1 MAAGTVVA
9 DAAGALD
16 TAITVIGFIA
26 TIASLILA
34 IGAIWL
40 SFVFYRMSN
49 EASKE
54 TTKAAKDIQAS
65 VERLEKIFDKLYSD
79 TFSMMRDTVTDMRQ
93 HIWKKPHAGN
103 SDDIINNEE
112 KINNLKNSISQEII
126 CIVDEKLKSN
136 GDNETKIKELEDK
149 IKKALESGIQRTI
162 RSQAVPSTLMR
173 RRALSFIKRYGKIR
187 VESLLRR
194 MNAMFSEEYSF
205 SDNEFME
212 ALFNLRE
219 NGLITWDGPSGR
231 ISSDD
236 FLLYISDGAKN
247 KESSE

>member
-1 MAAGTVVA
+1 MAAETVVA
-9 DAAGALD
+9 DAASTLD

-40 SFVFYRMSN
+40 SFVFYKMSN

-93 HIWKKPHAGN
+93 HIWKKPHTG
-103 SDDIINNEE
+103 SPDDIISNEE
-112 KINNLKNSISQEII
+112 KIDKLKDSISKEII

-149 IKKALESGIQRTI
+149 IKKALESGIQKTI
-162 RSQAVPSTLMR
+162 RSQAIPTTLMR
-173 RRALSFIKRYGKIR
+173 RRALNLIKRHGRIR
-187 VESLLRR
+187 VVNLIKT
-194 MNAMFSEEYSF
+194 MNDIFPEGYSF
-205 SDNEFME
+205 SDENFMG
-212 ALFNLRE
+212 ALFDLRE

-236 FLLYISDGAKN
+236 IILYIRDDEKN
-247 KESSE
+247 KETSE

>member
-9 DAAGALD
+9 DTAGILD
-16 TAITVIGFIA
+16 TVITIIGFIA
-26 TIASLILA
+26 TIASLVLA
-34 IGAIWL
+34 VGAIWL
-40 SFVFYRMSN
+40 SFVFYKMSN

-93 HIWKKPHAGN
+93 HIWKKPHTGSA
-103 SDDIINNEE
+103 DDIVNNEE
-112 KINNLKNSISQEII
+112 KINDLKNSISQEII

-149 IKKALESGIQRTI
+149 IKKALESGIQKTI
-162 RSQAVPSTLMR
+162 RTQAVPTTLMR
-173 RRALSFIKRYGKIR
+173 RRTLSLIKRYGRVR
-187 VESLLRR
+187 VESLLRK
-194 MNAMFSEEYSF
+194 MNSIFSEDYSF
-205 SDNEFME
+205 TDNEFMN

-219 NGLITWDGPSGR
+219 NGLITWDGSSGM

-236 FLLYISDGAKN
+236 ILIYIGDSEKN
-247 KESSE
+247 KETSE

>member
-9 DAAGALD
+9 DASSALD
-16 TAITVIGFIA
+16 TAITIIGFIA
-26 TIASLILA
+26 TIASLVLA
-34 IGAIWL
+34 VGAIWL
-40 SFVFYRMSN
+40 SFIFYKMSN

-93 HIWKKPHAGN
+93 HIWKKPHTGS

-126 CIVDEKLKSN
+126 CIIDEKLKSN

-162 RSQAVPSTLMR
+162 RSQAVPATLMR
-173 RRALSFIKRYGKIR
+173 RRALSLIKRYRAIR
-187 VESLLRR
+187 VENLLRR
-194 MNAMFSEEYSF
+194 MNAMFSDDYSF
-205 SDNEFME
+205 SDNEFMD
-212 ALFNLRE
+212 ALFNLRD

-231 ISSDD
+231 ISSGDFISYVGDD
-236 FLLYISDGAKN
+236 EKN
-247 KESSE
+247 KETS